1 MTDTPKPMPEISPET
16 RPYWDGLAAGRLLL
30 QRCTGCGTIRHYPR
44 PLCPACH
51 SFDHD
56 WVEASGTAAVHSW
69 TVAHH
74 PFHPAW
80 RGAPP
85 FALVTADLPEGVRIL
100 APLRDAGPEALRIG
114 APLRIGIEDN
124 GQGLA
129 LPVLRLA

>member
-1 MTDTPKPMPEISPET
+1 MTETPKPLPEISAET

-30 QRCTGCGTIRHYPR
+30 QRCTGCGAIRHYPR

-51 SFDHD
+51 SFEHD
-56 WVEASGTAAVHSW
+56 WVEAAGTATVHSW

-85 FALVTADLPEGVRIL
+85 FTLVTADLPEGVRIL
-100 APLRDAGPEALRIG
+100 APLHGAGPEALRIG

-124 GQGLA
+124 GQGLC
-129 LPVLRLA
+129 LPVLHPA

>member
-1 MTDTPKPMPEISPET
+1 MDETPKPVPEISAET

-51 SFDHD
+51 GFGHE
-56 WVEASGTAAVHSW
+56 WVEAEGTATVHSW

-85 FALVTADLPEGVRIL
+85 FTLVTADLPEGVRIL
-100 APLRDAGPEALRIG
+100 APLRDAAPEALRIG

-124 GQGLA
+124 GQGLR
-129 LPVLRLA
+129 LPVLHPT